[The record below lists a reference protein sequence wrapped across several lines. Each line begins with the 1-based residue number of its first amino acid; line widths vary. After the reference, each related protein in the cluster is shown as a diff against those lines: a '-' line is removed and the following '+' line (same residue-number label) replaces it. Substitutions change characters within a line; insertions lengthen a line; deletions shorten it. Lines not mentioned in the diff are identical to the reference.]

1 MNLNKEQAAKA
12 VGSFFGLCIY
22 VLAIKFAFEFTWQ
35 QGIVLGW
42 LYWLMH
48 DACTNIK
55 K

>member
-1 MNLNKEQAAKA
+1 MNLNKEQTAKA

-22 VLAIKFAFEFTWQ
+22 VLAIKFAFEFNWQ

-48 DACTNIK
+48 DACTSIK